1 MSTDDRVAVKTYVPR
16 HQKQT
21 WVAHAEELDMTQSEF
36 VRTMVQ
42 AGRAEIDVP
51 GGVSGERAVSDG
63 RSDAS
68 GRPDERS
75 GNTSEDTTRAADFPG
90 RIRTV
95 LDRRGALEWDELVDA
110 LVDDVESELDE
121 ALQTLQANGEVV
133 HSGRSGGYK
142 LIDDE

>member
-21 WVAHAEELDMTQSEF
+21 WVNHAEKLDMTQSEF

-51 GGVSGERAVSDG
+51 GSGSGERAVSDG
-63 RSDAS
+63 RSDTS
-68 GRPDERS
+68 DGHGERS
-75 GNTSEDTTRAADFPG
+75 GNSSDNAVQSTDFAD

-110 LVDDVESELDE
+110 LVDDVESELDK

-133 HSGRSGGYK
+133 HSGRSGGYT